1 MPTVP
6 PDASPSAPPSAPSPP
21 PALAPQDAPLP
32 APPSAPPRPST
43 RARLAAAL
51 ALALAL
57 GFLGSALTDLRR
69 IPRLNAAVAIDILP
83 IWLGGRA
90 LAGGED
96 PNDAAVLA
104 RIFEEQGL
112 HFRTGGFLSYYPP
125 TAALIARPFSAVPYP
140 LAAKGFRYASVLA
153 LIAAA
158 VLAVRSAPSRGR
170 VHAVVATIA
179 LVGYYLSVRPTRA
192 VLPAGQ
198 IGPIVLFATAL
209 ALWGLSRGRDRIGGI
224 ALALGAGIKL
234 FPLVL
239 LPAALGRPRVLVAAA
254 LVGALLVGGVALSA
268 PHLDLDAWTRALY
281 GFVNLGVHAAWRHD
295 QPAWVLRLWQA
306 RFLALGI
313 PSFLAVVWAW
323 RRRTDPAVAT
333 ALGALFIAWGGT
345 VMAGSHHYHEALLL
359 LPAVA
364 WVLVWPAQRGPVA
377 LSWGLAVGVA
387 VLAELLGTRAQNSAP
402 SSLHWLL
409 VGYATWIACA
419 IRLGWTVR
427 AATSPVFPA
436 GATARRA

>member
-1 MPTVP
+1 V
-6 PDASPSAPPSAPSPP
+6 ASPPSPS
-21 PALAPQDAPLP
+21 PAARLR
-32 APPSAPPRPST
+32 S
-43 RARLAAAL
+43 RLAAAL
-51 ALALAL
+51 ALTLAL
-57 GFLGSALTDLRR
+57 VFLATSLAELRR
-69 IPRLNAAVAIDILP
+69 VPRLNAAVAIDILP

-90 LAGGED
+90 LSGGED
-96 PNDAAVLA
+96 PNDAAILA

-112 HFRTGGFLSYYPP
+112 RFRTGGFLSYYPP

-153 LIAAA
+153 LVAAA

-170 VHAVVATIA
+170 VHAAVATLA

-268 PHLDLDAWTRALY
+268 PHLDLEAWTRALY
-281 GFVNLGVHAAWRHD
+281 GFVNLGVHPAWRHD

-313 PSFLAVVWAW
+313 PSGLAVGWAW

-377 LSWGLAVGVA
+377 LSWALAVGLA
-387 VLAELLGTRAQNSAP
+387 ILAEALGTRSSRSAP

-409 VGYATWIACA
+409 VGYVTWIACA
-419 IRLGWTVR
+419 IRLRWTL
-427 AATSPVFPA
+427 AASATAAASPA
-436 GATARRA
+436 GAPAPRA

>member
-1 MPTVP
+1 MPIVP
-6 PDASPSAPPSAPSPP
+6 PPSASPPPSAPAP
-21 PALAPQDAPLP
+21 PASRL
-32 APPSAPPRPST
+32 RT
-43 RARLAAAL
+43 RVAAAL

-57 GFLGSALTDLRR
+57 AFLGSALTDLRR
-69 IPRLNAAVAIDILP
+69 VPRLNAAVAIDILP

-90 LAGGED
+90 LAAGDD
-96 PNDAAVLA
+96 PNDAAVLG
-104 RIFEEQGL
+104 RIFEEEGL
-112 HFRTGGFLSYYPP
+112 RFRTGGFLSYYPP

-153 LIAAA
+153 LVVSAF
-158 VLAVRSAPSRGR
+158 LAVRTAPSRGR
-170 VHAVVATIA
+170 VHTTVATIA
-179 LVGYYLSVRPTRA
+179 LIGYYLSVRPTRA
-192 VLPAGQ
+192 VLPSGQ

-209 ALWGLSRGRDRIGGI
+209 ALWGISRGRDRIGGI

-239 LPAALGRPRVLVAAA
+239 LPAVVGRPRALIAALVAAVA
-254 LVGALLVGGVALSA
+254 LVGGVNLHA
-268 PHLDLDAWTRALY
+268 PHLDLEAWSRALY
-281 GFVNLGVHAAWRHD
+281 GFVNLGVHPAWRHD

-377 LSWGLAVGVA
+377 LSWALAVGVA
-387 VLAELLGTRAQNSAP
+387 VLAELLGTRAQSSAP

-409 VGYATWIACA
+409 VGYATWVACA
-419 IRLGWTVR
+419 IRLGWTLR
-427 AATSPVFPA
+427 APTAPESLA
-436 GATARRA
+436 GATGPLG